1 MGSTCEAAGVGVN
14 GTDGRARRRTLVALF
29 TNKWSAL
36 AMEVLT
42 DGPLRFGE
50 LQRRLRGVSS
60 KVLTQ
65 TLRRLEEFGLVN
77 RVVYPDIPLRVEYSL
92 TEVGQGATG
101 LLRDLRDWVDQNI
114 GELERRPVSDGS
126 SNTGAGP

>member
-1 MGSTCEAAGVGVN
+1 MSSTCEATGVAAGGVDG
-14 GTDGRARRRTLVALF
+14 GTRHRTLVSLF

-36 AMEVLT
+36 AMEAMEE
-42 DGPLRFGE
+42 GPVRFGE
-50 LQRRLRGVSS
+50 LQRRLRGVSP

-92 TEVGQGATG
+92 TDVGCGAAD
-101 LLRDLRDWVDQNI
+101 LLRELRNWVDEMV
-114 GELERRPVSDGS
+114 GASPPAGDS
-126 SNTGAGP
+126 AGPG

>member
-1 MGSTCEAAGVGVN
+1 MSSTRGATGVAVDRVDGGS
-14 GTDGRARRRTLVALF
+14 RQRTLVSLF
-29 TNKWSAL
+29 TTKWSAL
-36 AMEVLT
+36 AIEALE

-50 LQRRLRGVSS
+50 LQRRLRGVSP

-92 TEVGQGATG
+92 TDVGHGAAD
-101 LLRDLRDWVDQNI
+101 LLRELRNWVEEIVRASSPEELRDPGVD
-114 GELERRPVSDGS
+114 R
-126 SNTGAGP
+126 

>member
-1 MGSTCEAAGVGVN
+1 MNSTCEATGVAADRVAGGS
-14 GTDGRARRRTLVALF
+14 RHRTLVSLF

-36 AMEVLT
+36 AIEALE
-42 DGPLRFGE
+42 DGPVRFGE
-50 LQRRLRGVSS
+50 LQRRLRGVSP

-92 TEVGQGATG
+92 TDVGRGAAD
-101 LLRDLRDWVDQNI
+101 LLRELRNWVD
-114 GELERRPVSDGS
+114 EMVRAS
-126 SNTGAGP
+126 SPEEARDPGADR